1 MNPTPQLRDL
11 VPPGGWLLQEAPRLS
26 LTRPARSQWGRRFLL
41 WLIQRVGKLNAT
53 HLWLTL
59 FHNLRLM
66 RGFVFFSAHMMPFGE
81 LSRRDTELMILR
93 TGWNCRSRYE
103 WGQHVDIGLR
113 AGLTEADIVR
123 ITQGPTTPGWTPKE
137 TAMLLACDE
146 FHSERLVRPSTWGL
160 LQQHFSH
167 RHLVEL
173 LMLIGF
179 YQGLAG
185 VLNTVGIPLDA
196 DLESVLEAP
205 CPPASPKP

>member
-1 MNPTPQLRDL
+1 MP
-11 VPPGGWLLQEAPRLS
+11 
-26 LTRPARSQWGRRFLL
+26 PARGQWGRRFLL
-41 WLIQRVGKLNAT
+41 WLIEKVGKLNAR

-113 AGLTEADIVR
+113 AGLSEADIVR
-123 ITQGPTTPGWTPKE
+123 VTQGPEAHGWSPKE
-137 TAMLLACDE
+137 AAMMAACDE
-146 FHSERLVRPSTWGL
+146 FHAQRQVTPSTWAT
-160 LQQHFSH
+160 LQQHFSQ
-167 RHLVEL
+167 RHLIEL

-196 DLESVLEAP
+196 DLESVLAGAQTP
-205 CPPASPKP
+205 TSQ